1 MKLTAVSMNSKG
13 VSSYQSSNSIQNQNN
28 NQKQVNFGCRYC
40 RLMQDVLST
49 KGFNRGKVGEILGR
63 VIPTRISERSATLL
77 REIDVTP
84 EKLHMMRANTLY
96 DIINEG
102 GEPLDRLSPSGLED
116 ILKIHREVFDNN
128 MALETGNDFNIY
140 L

>member
-13 VSSYQSSNSIQNQNN
+13 VSSYQSGNSIQNQNN

-40 RLMQDVLST
+40 RLMQDVLAT
-49 KGFNRGKVGEILGR
+49 KGFNRGTVGEILAR
-63 VIPTRISERSATLL
+63 VIPTSISSRSAALL

-96 DIINEG
+96 DGINEG
-102 GEPLDRLSPSGLED
+102 ADVSGLSPRGLENS
-116 ILKIHREVFDNN
+116 LRIHRELFDNQ